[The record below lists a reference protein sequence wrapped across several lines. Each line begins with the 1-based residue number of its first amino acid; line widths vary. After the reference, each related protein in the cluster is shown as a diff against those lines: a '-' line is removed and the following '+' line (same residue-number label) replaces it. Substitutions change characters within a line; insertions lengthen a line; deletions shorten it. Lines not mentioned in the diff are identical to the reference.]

1 MRHSNGRKGTVPLQ
15 SRQPTNPGTIHPA
28 SKDERLPDGL
38 HDAVFCSRR
47 TTDQGPRIEL
57 QLCKHGKRRIRINPR
72 KLEVDPNR
80 KPVSSGTNLIVEVRG
95 GRIQKVYPKVSYTSP
110 AKRKQAER
118 RRNSRR

>member
-15 SRQPTNPGTIHPA
+15 SRQPTNPGTTQA
-28 SKDERLPDGL
+28 SKQERLPDGL

-47 TTDQGPRIEL
+47 TTDQGQRFEL
-57 QLCKHGKRRIRINPR
+57 QLCKHGKRRIRIKPG
-72 KLEVDPNR
+72 KLEVDPSR
-80 KPVSSGTNLIVEVRG
+80 KPISSGTNVIIEVRG

-110 AKRKQAER
+110 AKRKQDER